1 MVTIKYQNLVSIIK
15 DLVQVLV
22 KKLISYSQ
30 QFHLLKTVSKQ
41 EFFIQILLKM
51 MHLKMDLEYLEEYH
65 LEIILT
71 NMVE

>member
-1 MVTIKYQNLVSIIK
+1 M
-15 DLVQVLV
+15 LV

-30 QFHLLKTVSKQ
+30 QFHSLRTVSKQ

>member
-1 MVTIKYQNLVSIIK
+1 
-15 DLVQVLV
+15 VLV

-51 MHLKMDLEYLEEYH
+51 THLKMDLEYLEEYH